1 MPFISTVARE
11 DAASSSST
19 KDDYLN
25 PSSIKSGQKVR
36 FKLLAEEPFMFYELW
51 GNEVNDPE
59 RRKPFRFAEDP
70 TAEDITE
77 KLGDDYVR
85 SLSRDGKMNEPCK
98 IAHAVPIYNYD
109 LERVQVFS

>member
-51 GNEVNDPE
+51 GNEVNNPE
-59 RRKPFRFAEDP
+59 KRSHSVLLKILPQRILQKNLVM
-70 TAEDITE
+70 IT
-77 KLGDDYVR
+77 LDHFPGMAR
-85 SLSRDGKMNEPCK
+85 
-98 IAHAVPIYNYD
+98 
-109 LERVQVFS
+109 

>member
-51 GNEVNDPE
+51 GNEVNNPE
-59 RRKPFRFAEDP
+59 NVSHSVLLKILPQRMLQKNLVM
-70 TAEDITE
+70 ITLDHFPE
-77 KLGDDYVR
+77 MAR
-85 SLSRDGKMNEPCK
+85 
-98 IAHAVPIYNYD
+98 
-109 LERVQVFS
+109 

>member
-51 GNEVNDPE
+51 GNEVNNPE
-59 RRKPFRFAEDP
+59 NVNHSVLLKILPQRMFVKNLELTTLDHFPE
-70 TAEDITE
+70 TA
-77 KLGDDYVR
+77 R
-85 SLSRDGKMNEPCK
+85 
-98 IAHAVPIYNYD
+98 
-109 LERVQVFS
+109 